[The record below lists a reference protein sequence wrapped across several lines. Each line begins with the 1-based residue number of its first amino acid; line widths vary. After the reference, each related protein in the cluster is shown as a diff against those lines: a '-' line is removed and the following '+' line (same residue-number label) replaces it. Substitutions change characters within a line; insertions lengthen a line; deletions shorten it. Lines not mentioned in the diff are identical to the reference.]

1 MAFCLNQSFPAQV
14 EAQSMMYSQTRKP
27 TLLDGKFANLTV
39 KNEEN
44 PSGIAELGK
53 TISISNSGVSLVL
66 KVVGDFR
73 MYRYFLRLD

>member
-1 MAFCLNQSFPAQV
+1 MAFCLNQTFPAQV
-14 EAQSMMYSQTRKP
+14 EAQSMMYSRTRKP

-44 PSGIAELGK
+44 SSGIADLGK

-66 KVVGDFR
+66 KVVGEFR
-73 MYRYFLRLD
+73 M